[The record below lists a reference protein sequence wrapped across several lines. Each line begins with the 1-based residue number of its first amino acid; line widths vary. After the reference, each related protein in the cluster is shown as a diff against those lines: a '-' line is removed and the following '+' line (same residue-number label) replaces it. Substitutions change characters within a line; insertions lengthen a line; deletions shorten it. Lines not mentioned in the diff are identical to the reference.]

1 MQRLD
6 HESCERIFE
15 RLDDYLDR
23 ELSSDEIASVE
34 AHLEQCAMCA
44 AEYRFESVVIAQI
57 RTKLKHL
64 KAPPE
69 LLQRIASTLAAGDD
83 STG

>member
-23 ELSSDEIASVE
+23 ELAPDEIASVE
-34 AHLEQCAMCA
+34 AHLDLCAVCT
-44 AEYRFESVVIAQI
+44 AEYRFESSVIAQI

-69 LLQRIASTLAAGDD
+69 LLQRIASKLATGGD